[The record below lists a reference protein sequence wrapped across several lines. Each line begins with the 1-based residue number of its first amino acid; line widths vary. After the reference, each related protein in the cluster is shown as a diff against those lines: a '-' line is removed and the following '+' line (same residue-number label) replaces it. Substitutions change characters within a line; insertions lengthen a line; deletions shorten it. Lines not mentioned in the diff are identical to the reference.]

1 MYYNTG
7 MYCNHR
13 HKGFEFLKFS
23 KYTEAKILF
32 YFISFFLQKEIKF
45 YLHTVERVA
54 WRSPGVN
61 GAEALH
67 N

>member
-23 KYTEAKILF
+23 KYIEAKILF

-54 WRSPGVN
+54 
-61 GAEALH
+61 
-67 N
+67 